1 MRLNTFRSTLLAG
14 ACLALMAE
22 ATLPALASA
31 PVLPPVQKK
40 DEWKNITIAS
50 GAAALLGLLTKN
62 GTVTTLGTIGALYS
76 AYRYEQDR
84 KSTDRKARAR
94 ASLYAKRSVVIDG
107 KRYKRQT
114 VKRHGKTYYRF
125 VRA

>member
-1 MRLNTFRSTLLAG
+1 MMTNTFRSTILAG
-14 ACLALMAE
+14 ACMVLAAQ
-22 ATLPALASA
+22 AALPAFAVNPPA
-31 PVLPPVQKK
+31 APVQKK

-62 GTVTTLGTIGALYS
+62 GTVATLGTVGALYS
-76 AYRYEQDR
+76 AWRYEEDR
-84 KSTDRKARAR
+84 KSTDRNRRAR
-94 ASLYAKRSVVIDG
+94 AALYSKRSVTIDG